1 MLSKFLVNTF
11 VKNNENIKDPKV
23 RNNYGN
29 LGGIVGIIIN
39 FMLFLIK
46 FFVGMFVGSIA
57 ISADAFNNLSDA
69 GSSIITIIGFK
80 MANKPADAEHPFGAD
95 GR

>member
-1 MLSKFLVNTF
+1 MISKFLVNTF

-39 FMLFLIK
+39 FMLF
-46 FFVGMFVGSIA
+46 
-57 ISADAFNNLSDA
+57 
-69 GSSIITIIGFK
+69 
-80 MANKPADAEHPFGAD
+80 
-95 GR
+95 